1 MKGIKEKMSDVE
13 SKVFIKLID
22 KETGEKSQ
30 EITIEDLIFNQ
41 DEINFKF
48 HDDEIGESTLPYSDF
63 LMFQDDYQ
71 VVVRIES
78 E

>member
-1 MKGIKEKMSDVE
+1 MSDMG

-41 DEINFKF
+41 DEITFKF

-71 VVVRIES
+71 VVVRIEG